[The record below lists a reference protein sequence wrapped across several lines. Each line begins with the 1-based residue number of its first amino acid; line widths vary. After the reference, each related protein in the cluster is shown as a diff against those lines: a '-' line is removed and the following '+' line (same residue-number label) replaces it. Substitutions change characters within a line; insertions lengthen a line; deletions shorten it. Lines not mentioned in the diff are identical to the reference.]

1 MTWIVANTFQW
12 YLEGKTEIEGNTE
25 EESHEDLGKGE
36 PWPQRHFFPVK
47 VEISS
52 SATASTSTPGVRS
65 HRDGLTIVDVHGKS
79 VGRIQDI
86 PVDRYKNIRLC
97 LANTLFSEGCT
108 ACLKGGELST
118 TDWPLVV
125 KGE

>member
-1 MTWIVANTFQW
+1 MQSKWR
-12 YLEGKTEIEGNTE
+12 
-25 EESHEDLGKGE
+25 SHLQ
-36 PWPQRHFFPVK
+36 PQPPHP
-47 VEISS
+47 
-52 SATASTSTPGVRS
+52 PLGVRS

-79 VGRIQDI
+79 VERTQDI
-86 PVDRYKNIRLC
+86 PVDRFKNIRLC
-97 LANTLFSEGCT
+97 LANTLFVYPGCT

>member
-1 MTWIVANTFQW
+1 MKTWAR
-12 YLEGKTEIEGNTE
+12 
-25 EESHEDLGKGE
+25 GE
-36 PWPQRHFFPVK
+36 PWSQWQFFPVK

-52 SATASTSTPGVRS
+52 SVTASTSTPGVRS
-65 HRDGLTIVDVHGKS
+65 HRDGLTIVDVHVKP
-79 VGRIQDI
+79 VGRTQDI
-86 PVDRYKNIRLC
+86 PVDRFKNIRLC

-118 TDWPLVV
+118 TDWPLVL